1 MNFLRQNLSLL
12 FFNFR
17 IITIQTNRISLAMK
31 VTLTNASV
39 YCIASKR
46 TSLLWRVTST
56 GPPDMFFR
64 QKYLPAM
71 DKYIMVHNA
80 TFYAGETPD
89 EKLKINEL
97 GLYIL

>member
-1 MNFLRQNLSLL
+1 
-12 FFNFR
+12 
-17 IITIQTNRISLAMK
+17 MK
-31 VTLTNASV
+31 VMLTNASV
-39 YCIASKR
+39 YCTASKR
-46 TSLLWRVTST
+46 TSLLWRVTSA

-71 DKYIMVHNA
+71 DKYIMDNA